1 MSLAEGNK
9 LFKAKKYKQALAVY
23 KQLLR
28 TFHDN
33 VVLVDAVNFNIQ
45 LTEQKL
51 EASDPLIA
59 YEFNV
64 PTEIQSSKWK
74 TVAFKL
80 FDQDFY
86 EKMLS
91 DRDIKHNCKYR
102 IDYFNHFLHPQNNYT
117 SNLPEIFL

>member
-59 YEFNV
+59 YEF
-64 PTEIQSSKWK
+64 
-74 TVAFKL
+74 
-80 FDQDFY
+80 
-86 EKMLS
+86 LS
-91 DRDIKHNCKYR
+91 LIH
-102 IDYFNHFLHPQNNYT
+102 I
-117 SNLPEIFL
+117 